1 MPPRRAQSATPR
13 AASWLASIFGRRE
26 VARTLQSATGVTR
39 AGGERAW
46 AKARQQE
53 VMEKEGRSARP
64 MTRRQARGVL
74 EEEEEEQAEVRAESS
89 HLRSVARR
97 SQPRTRSTW
106 MSEGAR
112 CPSGSAG
119 SAPDPPPPC
128 PRRPQG
134 PSHRGPL
141 GGPTGLRLGPMDRRP
156 QPRRPRTTGRRSPR
170 TTGRR
175 RPDTT
180 GAHMAGLPE
189 GASQQLRMGR
199 DHNWRCRHQEDIM
212 ALTPPMV
219 LLPKA
224 GRPTMEGRP
233 VVLLLVDTMHRRAD
247 RWWPWCGGHSR
258 LAFVAQSPIGGHE
271 RLALRVVA
279 AFLAHSRPWSMS
291 AH

>member
-1 MPPRRAQSATPR
+1 MSPRRAQSATPR

-26 VARTLQSATGVTR
+26 VARTLQNAIGVTC
-39 AGGERAW
+39 AGGEKAW

-74 EEEEEEQAEVRAESS
+74 EEEEEQEEQAEVGAESS

-97 SQPRTRSTW
+97 SQPLTRSTW
-106 MSEGAR
+106 MSAGAR

-119 SAPDPPPPC
+119 SAPDPPPPRR
-128 PRRPQG
+128 RRPQG
-134 PSHRGPL
+134 PPHRGPP
-141 GGPTGLRLGPMDRRP
+141 GGPTGLRLGPTDRRP
-156 QPRRPRTTGRRSPR
+156 QPRRPR

-180 GAHMAGLPE
+180 GAHMAGLSE
-189 GASQQLRMGR
+189 GARRQLRMGR
-199 DHNWRCRHQEDIM
+199 DRNWRCRHQEDIM

-224 GRPTMEGRP
+224 GRPTMAGRP
-233 VVLLLVDTMHRRAD
+233 VVLLLVGTMHRRAD
-247 RWWPWCGGHSR
+247 RWWLGVG
-258 LAFVAQSPIGGHE
+258 ASPGWPSWPN
-271 RLALRVVA
+271 LRSAVMKGWRCEWW
-279 AFLAHSRPWSMS
+279 RPFS
-291 AH
+291 HIRDLGV